1 MLIILWQSHRGS
13 VITCVSSLRAI
24 PPAAAFNMLLLLLQ
38 LMRLLLLE
46 LPLLL
51 LRLLHL
57 WLLLL
62 LVLL

>member
-1 MLIILWQSHRGS
+1 MPNSNKKEVRSSH
-13 VITCVSSLRAI
+13 AI

-38 LMRLLLLE
+38 LMRLLLLQ

-62 LVLL
+62 VLL

>member
-1 MLIILWQSHRGS
+1 MVSWISDYMLHINR
-13 VITCVSSLRAI
+13 SLHAI
-24 PPAAAFNMLLLLLQ
+24 PPAAAFNMLLLLQ
-38 LMRLLLLE
+38 LMRLLLRQ
-46 LPLLL
+46 LPLLLL